1 MSNLRN
7 TQAGTFVG
15 TTLYKV
21 RHKHSGLFFK
31 PEYRNPVWEEGGR
44 SYKTLAA
51 ARSAARGARER
62 NNTGGFSVIPAEDL
76 EIVEYQTIEAQTH
89 NV

>member
-7 TQAGTFVG
+7 TQAGSFVG

-21 RHKHSGLFFK
+21 RRKSTGLFYK
-31 PEYRNPVWEEGGR
+31 PEYRNPVWEVGGR

-51 ARSAARGARER
+51 ARSAAGGARDR
-62 NNTGGFSVIPAEDL
+62 NNTGGFSVIQAGDL
-76 EIVEYQTIEAQTH
+76 EIVEFQVVAVQTH